1 MSNKKPLVVLSMLNW
16 GFGHLTRCFPIIR
29 SLIELKKQL
38 LIVCTPAQQE
48 VLARS
53 FDGLIFFNAAD
64 DTPRYGKTK
73 ATTLLR
79 LSLQAPFQ
87 LMKVKR
93 DNKLLERLS
102 QEYDIE
108 LIISDNKYGF
118 YHSRIP
124 SVILTHQLNIQ
135 TGLGKWADAVANRIN
150 RKLLSRF
157 REVWVVDG
165 VGKNSLAGSLSAAS
179 DNIDARVKWIGT
191 LNRLQI
197 RAQKGSEK
205 LLIIL
210 SGPEPQRTIL
220 EELIVHQLPVN
231 HRHITLIRGTKKN
244 FSQQALQKLTSLQFT
259 NWIDLA
265 GLAEIEQLLSQT
277 EWVLGR
283 AGYTSLMEW
292 VTGGWKSIVIP
303 TPGQAEQ
310 EYLGYYLM
318 QRGWVFSVEQNNF
331 DLQDSIKKAAAFS
344 YSEMRPAAADKNEIK
359 ALIASLLSSSS
370 GHIE

>member
-16 GFGHLTRCFPIIR
+16 GFGHLTRCFPIIL

-48 VLARS
+48 VLAKS

-64 DTPRYGKTK
+64 DAPKYGKTK
-73 ATTLLR
+73 AATLFK

-93 DNKLLERLS
+93 DNKIVARLS
-102 QEYDIE
+102 QQYDIE

-118 YHSRIP
+118 YHPEIP

-157 REVWVVDG
+157 NEVWVVDG
-165 VGKNSLAGSLSAAS
+165 VGLNSLAGSLSAAS
-179 DNIDARVKWIGT
+179 DNIQVPVKWIGA
-191 LNRLQI
+191 LNRLQTQ
-197 RAQKGSEK
+197 AQKGSEK

-210 SGPEPQRTIL
+210 SGPEPQRTVL
-220 EELIVHQLPVN
+220 EELIVNQLPVN
-231 HRHITLIRGTKKN
+231 NRHITFIRGTKKE
-244 FSQQALQKLTSLQFT
+244 FSAQALQKLSSLQFT

-265 GLAEIEQLLSQT
+265 GLAEIEHLLSQT
-277 EWVLGR
+277 EWVMGR

-292 VTGGWKSIVIP
+292 ITGGWKSIVIP

-310 EYLGYYLM
+310 EYLACYLM
-318 QRGWVFSVEQNNF
+318 QRGWVFSVEQNDFN
-331 DLQDSIKKAAAFS
+331 LQNCIKKAAAFS
-344 YSEMRPAAADKNEIK
+344 YNDIRPAAADKNEIK

-370 GHIE
+370 NHIE